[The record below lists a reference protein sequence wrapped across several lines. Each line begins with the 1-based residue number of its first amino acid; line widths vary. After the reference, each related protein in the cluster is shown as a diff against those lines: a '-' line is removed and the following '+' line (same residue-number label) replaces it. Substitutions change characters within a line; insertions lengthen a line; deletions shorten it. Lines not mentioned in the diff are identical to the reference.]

1 MIFGIDKLTMALAT
15 LALDAASMRHT
26 TIANNIANASSED
39 YQPQRVNFEQ
49 QLGSLGTGNV
59 ARTSESALA
68 GVRPFV
74 ESAPVTDKSGPAVM
88 IDMEM
93 VKLAQNTLLY
103 RAILAGLGKKMAILS
118 AVVNEGRR

>member
-1 MIFGIDKLTMALAT
+1 MILGIDKLTLALVT
-15 LALDAASMRHT
+15 LALDAASMRHSA
-26 TIANNIANASSED
+26 IANNIANAGSED
-39 YQPQRVNFEQ
+39 YQPQRVNFEE
-49 QLGSLGTGNV
+49 QLGALGTSSV
-59 ARTSESALA
+59 ARTAESSLA

-74 ESAPVTDKSGPAVM
+74 EPAPAADKSGAAVM

-118 AVVNEGRR
+118 AVINEGRR